1 MTQPKISNSTPSPDP
16 LDGQLAKWGSL
27 FECSQDQIAAMWSRV
42 SKELA
47 SDLPS
52 DHEASSNEAKRPAH
66 LPMTSGARPMNRR
79 ARLINRSIGFALAA
93 SLLIGVGLG
102 VSMLFYSH
110 QGTQSQVHSTKE
122 TLAEFA
128 FTPEELHEKQALAVE
143 FQQLCMKPVFAR
155 KTTSGWDIDESS
167 SADDSVQSRKATMVI
182 RCLLMESNTTASS
195 SSETWHVVEQEEV
208 ITNREYQHIAA
219 IDHPGDVD
227 AWLHLLPDQSLWTE
241 CHDKSREEACLLR
254 QNEPKIVWE
263 EKSNDSV
270 GRRFVIVYQCLD
282 IDSV

>member
-1 MTQPKISNSTPSPDP
+1 MTQPKMTNSTKSPDP
-16 LDGQLAKWGSL
+16 LDEQLAKWGSQ

-47 SDLPS
+47 SDPPTEHETSSKEATRLAQLPT
-52 DHEASSNEAKRPAH
+52 
-66 LPMTSGARPMNRR
+66 TSGARLMNPR
-79 ARLINRSIGFALAA
+79 ARIINRSIGFSLAA
-93 SLLIGVGLG
+93 SLFIGVGIG
-102 VSMLFYSH
+102 VSMLFRSH
-110 QGTQSQVHSTKE
+110 QGSHSQNHSTKE

-128 FTPEELHEKQALAVE
+128 FTAEELHEKQALAVE
-143 FQQLCMKPVFAR
+143 FQRLCLKPVLAR
-155 KTTSGWDIDESS
+155 KTTSGWDIDESPIE
-167 SADDSVQSRKATMVI
+167 DGSVRNRKTAMVI

-219 IDHPGDVD
+219 TDHPGDVD

-263 EKSNDSV
+263 EKSNESV